1 MFDEKINEIREGL
14 KPGMIKKVNIKD
26 PRILI
31 FRRFDYK
38 ELENYYYPIN
48 KNALIYLKL
57 KYKQYKK
64 DQLRTIEYT
73 IFDEDEKANLTYQ
86 VNLIGVLLE
95 KIQIQKKGVLEVDD
109 KLLIYFNTEGEP
121 TAINENSEKN
131 QEKLAKLVTTLP
143 ETSKEA
149 WEKLDVNINSYI

>member
-73 IFDEDEKANLTYQ
+73 IFGVIPNCKAISL
-86 VNLIGVLLE
+86 GVFPFLYRKSIRFDL
-95 KIQIQKKGVLEVDD
+95 
-109 KLLIYFNTEGEP
+109 F
-121 TAINENSEKN
+121 TAIY
-131 QEKLAKLVTTLP
+131 V
-143 ETSKEA
+143 
-149 WEKLDVNINSYI
+149 LDLFR